1 MRRRLAGGFR
11 TGSTRTGEDRLSDE
25 QERLIMRLAKER
37 RGYSAAHDFITDEIG
52 MERAKPK
59 ERRDEA
65 GELLARGESLLAQF
79 KAVTER
85 FERVVARR
93 SPSST
98 RPRSPPNHRRSQGDG
113 ARHDGGGGEGRAR
126 QQLRRGIRATRAA
139 LPHALAAEMA

>member
-1 MRRRLAGGFR
+1 MDQRALFYEGYREALRKDCQVIEPTPAWAKVVGKLLFPELDPDAAGRRLSDKTNPHR
-11 TGSTRTGEDRLSDE
+11 EDRLSDE
-25 QERLIMRLAKER
+25 QERLIMRLAVER

-85 FERVVARR
+85 FERVV
-93 SPSST
+93 
-98 RPRSPPNHRRSQGDG
+98 
-113 ARHDGGGGEGRAR
+113 RAP
-126 QQLRRGIRATRAA
+126 LSVVDTTKKSA
-139 LPHALAAEMA
+139 